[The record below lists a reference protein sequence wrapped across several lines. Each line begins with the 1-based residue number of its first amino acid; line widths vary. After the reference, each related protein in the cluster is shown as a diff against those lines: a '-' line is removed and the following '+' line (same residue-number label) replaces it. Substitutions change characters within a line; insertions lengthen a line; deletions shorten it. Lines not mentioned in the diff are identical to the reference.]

1 MSEVLWLAA
10 ALLLVLEGLFPA
22 LAPALYKRMM
32 KAVSEKDERSLRM
45 MGLVMIGVGAL
56 LVFLLK

>member
-22 LAPALYKRMM
+22 LAPTLYKRMM
-32 KAVSEKDERSLRM
+32 KAMSEKDERSLRM